1 MDPALA
7 VGAIGGFEQR
17 DNPAAEHGPAPAG
30 VGRSAVLPLVEAGL
44 GHLRPAEHQVRRV
57 VAFFGRNETRISCSL
72 RLLCREGKDMQV
84 ILTPDEPAPGRKRTR
99 IWKGLMSDF
108 SPQLSI
114 HPMGHGVVE
123 VRLGHDLLDDYLRF
137 VAARCRPNSVLAAG
151 FDLKVFFTAVSKE
164 PVTVTMT
171 DIFEFIAAQ
180 RLPTRGGNVV
190 RLQDREAGLS
200 ARTIRR
206 RLATLSGLYGYLEAR
221 NLTTKNPVPTGLS
234 VRRPSDHRS
243 KTRSTPLIRTP
254 RTLPRILDSTDAT
267 ALLAATRTARDR
279 AMLLAMLLG
288 GLCRCEVLG
297 LQLAD
302 IDVADQKVTI
312 TQGKGGH
319 HRIVPVAPGF
329 FAALTDYLNDERPA
343 ETAVSEV
350 FVVLKGPRRGL
361 PLSAGGVDEIISGA
375 RGGPAWVG
383 SPAICSAT
391 PAWPG
396 CGKLGC
402 RWKRCKPKPVTAAS
416 SRPESICICRRRGSP
431 GSTTRRSPR
440 WTPLSLTPVGS
451 DEVHCR
457 PFGGPPR

>member
-1 MDPALA
+1 
-7 VGAIGGFEQR
+7 
-17 DNPAAEHGPAPAG
+17 
-30 VGRSAVLPLVEAGL
+30 
-44 GHLRPAEHQVRRV
+44 
-57 VAFFGRNETRISCSL
+57 
-72 RLLCREGKDMQV
+72 
-84 ILTPDEPAPGRKRTR
+84 
-99 IWKGLMSDF
+99 MSEF

-114 HPMGHGVVE
+114 RPMGQAVVE

-151 FDLKVFFTAVSKE
+151 YDLKVFFTAVRKE

-180 RLPTRGGNVV
+180 RLPAHGGNVV
-190 RLQDREAGLS
+190 RLEDREVGLS

-243 KTRSTPLIRTP
+243 RTRSAPLIRTP

-279 AMLLAMLLG
+279 TMLLAMLLG
-288 GLCRCEVLG
+288 GLRRCEVLG

-302 IDVADQKVTI
+302 IDVADRKVTI
-312 TQGKGGH
+312 TQGKCGH

-329 FAALTDYLNDERPA
+329 FTALTDYLNQERPA
-343 ETAVSEV
+343 EIATSSV

-375 RGGPAWVG
+375 RGRAGLNRVTCHMLRHTCLTRLREAGMSLEAVQAQAG
-383 SPAICSAT
+383 HRSIESTRIYLHLSAT
-391 PAWPG
+391 WLSGQYHQAITA
-396 CGKLGC
+396 LDDAL
-402 RWKRCKPKPVTAAS
+402 TAAGDQ
-416 SRPESICICRRRGSP
+416 R
-431 GSTTRRSPR
+431 
-440 WTPLSLTPVGS
+440 
-451 DEVHCR
+451 
-457 PFGGPPR
+457 